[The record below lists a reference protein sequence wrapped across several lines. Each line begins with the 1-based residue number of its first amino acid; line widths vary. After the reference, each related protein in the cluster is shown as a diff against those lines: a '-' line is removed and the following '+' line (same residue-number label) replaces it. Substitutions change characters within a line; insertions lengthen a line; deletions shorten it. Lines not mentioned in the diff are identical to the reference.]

1 LAGTILAGEPEDA
14 RMPRFVASVR
24 ERVKQRVT
32 AREVEEYRESMSL
45 EDCWKGLERYWE
57 KVRSQGG
64 TDGR

>member
-1 LAGTILAGEPEDA
+1 
-14 RMPRFVASVR
+14 MPRFVASVR